1 MFMRE
6 GWSNRGLPDI
16 DPSVALV
23 QAMRNEQRN
32 HATFWQR
39 REIASSIAARSTGVG
54 KAAAGTRGRTSVS
67 LLVLLSLL
75 LGATSAFSQVVVCK
89 PLLLTKAVREV
100 RPSSPQA
107 LPWKWQAT
115 IVADTSFCATRSG
128 NFEMDFVRI
137 KEYSPDLQFTQTFRW
152 SQKQFD
158 VSMELS
164 VDEAILEFRIG
175 FIAPCVCRE
184 TSELLI
190 EPREK

>member
-1 MFMRE
+1 MQKN
-6 GWSNRGLPDI
+6 WSNRDLPDI
-16 DPSVALV
+16 DPSIALV
-23 QAMRNEQRN
+23 QAMRSEKRD
-32 HATFWQR
+32 HAALWQSR
-39 REIASSIAARSTGVG
+39 AVAASIAPRSMGAG
-54 KAAAGTRGRTSVS
+54 IAAAGIRTRTSIC
-67 LLVLLSLL
+67 LLILLFLL
-75 LGATSAFSQVVVCK
+75 PGATSAFSQVACK
-89 PLLLTKAVREV
+89 PLLSTKAAREV
-100 RPSSPQA
+100 RASSPQA
-107 LPWKWQAT
+107 LTWKWQAT

-164 VDEAILEFRIG
+164 VDEAILQFRIG

-184 TSELLI
+184 TSEFLI